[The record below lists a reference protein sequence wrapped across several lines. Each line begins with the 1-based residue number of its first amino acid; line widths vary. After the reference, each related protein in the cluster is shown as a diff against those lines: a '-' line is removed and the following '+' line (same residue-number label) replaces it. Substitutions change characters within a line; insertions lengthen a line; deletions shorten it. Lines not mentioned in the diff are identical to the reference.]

1 MAIIY
6 GKIGGYRTIPI
17 PEVHFALFYVNDELY
32 YIVPFSLADKHYV
45 EEILNYDTVPKFRR
59 MFGKWVK
66 KKSEGLLEYYVAE
79 YSEYEEPKEKKPPS
93 RDWTVAGLADHLYN
107 NGSNILL
114 EKLTIDLFETSFSEV
129 SGLTK
134 SNLGSQR
141 SLAFLNWLIRENV
154 EYRNRVTSCYVKE
167 TSKEGLKVYLSGKFT
182 VIYDE
187 NAADALDFLQEYD
200 IMFSDEAFID
210 GTWGAQLVKQLQSS
224 MEIDSIDE

>member
-1 MAIIY
+1 M
-6 GKIGGYRTIPI
+6 
-17 PEVHFALFYVNDELY
+17 L
-32 YIVPFSLADKHYV
+32 
-45 EEILNYDTVPKFRR
+45 LNIQNMK
-59 MFGKWVK
+59 
-66 KKSEGLLEYYVAE
+66 
-79 YSEYEEPKEKKPPS
+79 
-93 RDWTVAGLADHLYN
+93 N
-107 NGSNILL
+107 Q
-114 EKLTIDLFETSFSEV
+114 
-129 SGLTK
+129 K